1 MPSAPVHLC
10 VARII
15 ADELKVKSPEQFFLG
30 SVAPDSVNL
39 YGFAPK
45 EIRYEAHNRSADLSQ
60 WKKNA
65 VALYNSMSRD
75 DEDFAKGVLTH
86 ILTDIFWDE
95 LVQPNMLSKLGG
107 DNEDYETLR
116 EKKWQELYRF
126 NSLLVSQEWYAEVL
140 RTLSKA
146 SPCNYRNIDSDM
158 MDKYRN
164 YLCTDYSDK
173 LLVDKPKVLSKDMI
187 TLTAMATLTFI
198 NENITPQ

>member
-10 VARII
+10 VARLI
-15 ADELKVKSPEQFFLG
+15 ADELAVESKEQFFLG

-45 EIRYEAHNRSADLSQ
+45 EVRYEAHNRCADLSQ
-60 WKKNA
+60 WKQNA
-65 VALYNSMSRD
+65 VALYNSIRD
-75 DEDFAKGVLTH
+75 SDEDFAKGVLTH

-95 LVQPNMLSKLGG
+95 LVQPNMLSKLGD

-126 NSLLVSQEWYAEVL
+126 NSLLVSQDWYKETL
-140 RTLSKA
+140 EMLSKA
-146 SPCNYRNIDSDM
+146 SPCNYRNINSDM

-173 LLVDKPKVLSKDMI
+173 LLVEKPRVLSEDMI
-187 TLTAMATLTFI
+187 TLTAMASLTFI
-198 NENITPQ
+198 NENIPPI